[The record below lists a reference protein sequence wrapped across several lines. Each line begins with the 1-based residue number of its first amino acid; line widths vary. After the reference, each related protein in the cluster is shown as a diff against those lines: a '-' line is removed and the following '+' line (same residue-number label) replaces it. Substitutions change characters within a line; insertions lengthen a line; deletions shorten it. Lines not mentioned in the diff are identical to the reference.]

1 MASKQRCE
9 WLPSAKLAAQRG
21 GGDLNSYR
29 SGLPTHQ
36 TGSSGHLKAWIE
48 AGRTLTGGRE
58 TRPPN
63 DWWAEEGAHKNIPE
77 RPPATPVI
85 MESATQH
92 LQRKRHIWKKS
103 ILEDTL
109 KLIDEKHLAFE

>member
-9 WLPSAKLAAQRG
+9 WLPSVKLAAQRG
-21 GGDLNSYR
+21 GGRDLNSYR

-85 MESATQH
+85 MHGISHSTPTKKETY
-92 LQRKRHIWKKS
+92 LEEVDIGRHT
-103 ILEDTL
+103 EA
-109 KLIDEKHLAFE
+109 H